1 MTLVIFLYFSHVFLK
16 MILHFLV
23 LQLLL
28 CGSNKIHQ
36 KQQLMLS
43 QRNTFPMCFPDV
55 SIWVSKRHLKL
66 YFEIKGTSKKNKLTL
81 FHQSPFFTKSVTLCL
96 RSVSTDKAEVLSFPL
111 PHPNTPS
118 TVLYTQATVSF
129 SAITIISGYCVL
141 EVVSALRMSSC
152 VRDLVP
158 RVVMLTDD

>member
-1 MTLVIFLYFSHVFLK
+1 MAPTKYTRHSKLCFLK
-16 MILHFLV
+16 ETHFQCASLMS
-23 LQLLL
+23 LFGYLK
-28 CGSNKIHQ
+28 GISNFTLRSKAHQ
-36 KQQLMLS
+36 KRQ
-43 QRNTFPMCFPDV
+43 T
-55 SIWVSKRHLKL
+55 
-66 YFEIKGTSKKNKLTL
+66 YFVPSAT
-81 FHQSPFFTKSVTLCL
+81 FFTKSVTLCL
-96 RSVSTDKAEVLSFPL
+96 HSVSTDKAEVLSFPL